1 MRVRTVASRI
11 RRAVNRYSLRA
22 RLLFLA
28 ATLLAVG
35 LVTNAFF
42 VSGALSGYLMEQADS
57 RLKVTTQIC
66 ARLPVAA
73 LEASQGAERVPPQW
87 SQFSNPVVVYVD
99 DRGTVLDR
107 IPPPRK
113 LPRGS
118 GPDLPDLDA
127 HAVDARKGDP
137 FTVGSR
143 NGPGRWR
150 VMAVPYTSVTG
161 APADGGSRPDNVI
174 VAASLSHVDDTV
186 SEIRTISVTVGSVL
200 LCLLTAVG
208 WLAVRSGLRPLARIE
223 ETAAAI
229 AHGDFSRRVPALAG
243 PRTETGRLTT
253 SLNGMLVQIETAF
266 QAREEAE
273 ARMRRFVADA
283 SHEMRTPLVGIKGY
297 TDLYRMGALPT
308 RRNVDETMERIARE
322 SERLGRLVEDMLLL
336 ARLDEATYLARPGAA
351 APDQYPLEL
360 APMDLRTLAVDALHD
375 IHAMDPTRSVTLTG
389 PDAGKATSAPALA
402 DEARLRQVVS
412 NLVGN
417 AVNHTPPGS
426 GIRVG
431 VGSLDGH
438 AVIEI
443 EDTGPGLPADE
454 QKRVFERFYRA
465 DNSRS
470 RTAGGGS
477 GLGLA
482 IVHALVSAHGGRVE
496 LRSEPGQGCRFRI
509 LLPRLGSGTP
519 ET

>member
-1 MRVRTVASRI
+1 MVRRVASRI

-42 VSGALSGYLMEQADS
+42 VSSALSGYLMEQADT

-73 LEASQGAERVPPQW
+73 LEVSQGAERFP
-87 SQFSNPVVVYVD
+87 SRSHFSNPVVFYAD
-99 DRGTVLDR
+99 DQGTVLNR
-107 IPPPRK
+107 IPLPEK
-113 LPRGS
+113 LPPGD
-118 GPDLPDLDA
+118 GPDLPALDV

-137 FTVGSR
+137 FTVDSR

-150 VMAVPYTSVTG
+150 VMAVPYILGTS
-161 APADGGSRPDNVI
+161 APADVATQPDNVI
-174 VAASLSHVDDTV
+174 VAASLSQVDDTV
-186 SEIRTISVTVGSVL
+186 SEIRTISATVGSVL
-200 LCLLTAVG
+200 LCLLTSAG
-208 WLAVRSGLRPLARIE
+208 WLALRSSLRPLTRIE

-229 AHGDFSRRVPALAG
+229 AHGDFSRRVPTLAG
-243 PRTETGRLTT
+243 SRTETGRLTT

-336 ARLDEATYLARPGAA
+336 ARLDESAYLARRGAA

-375 IHAMDPTRSVTLTG
+375 IHAMDPTRSVALTG
-389 PDAGKATSAPALA
+389 PNAGKATSAPALA

-417 AVNHTPPGS
+417 AVNHTPSGS

-443 EDTGPGLPADE
+443 EDTGPGLTADE
-454 QKRVFERFYRA
+454 QERVFERFYRA

-482 IVHALVSAHGGRVE
+482 IVHALVSAHGGRIE
-496 LRSEPGQGCRFRI
+496 LRSEPEEGCCFRV
-509 LLPRLGSGTP
+509 LLPRLSI
-519 ET
+519 ETHET

>member
-1 MRVRTVASRI
+1 M
-11 RRAVNRYSLRA
+11 NRYSLRA
-22 RLLFLA
+22 RLLFLS

-35 LVTNAFF
+35 LVTNAFL

-57 RLKVTTQIC
+57 RLKITTQIC
-66 ARLPVAA
+66 ARLPAA
-73 LEASQGAERVPPQW
+73 VLAASPGSGRLPPQW
-87 SQFSNPVVVYVD
+87 SRFSNPVVFYAD
-99 DRGTVLDR
+99 DRGTVLTR
-107 IPPPRK
+107 TPPSETP
-113 LPRGS
+113 PGG
-118 GPDLPDLDA
+118 GPDLPTLDA
-127 HAVDARKGDP
+127 HAVDARNGDP
-137 FTVGSR
+137 FTVDSR
-143 NGPGRWR
+143 NGEGRWR
-150 VMAVPYTSVTG
+150 VMAVPYVPG
-161 APADGGSRPDNVI
+161 ADAPAGDSLRPDNVI

-186 SEIRTISVTVGSVL
+186 SEIRTISATVGGVL

-208 WLAVRSGLRPLARIE
+208 RLAVRSSLRPLTRIE

-229 AHGDFSRRVPALAG
+229 AHGDFSRRVPTLAG
-243 PRTETGRLTT
+243 PRTEAGRLTA

-273 ARMRRFVADA
+273 AHMRRFVADA

-297 TDLYRMGALPT
+297 TDLYRMGALPS
-308 RRNVDETMERIARE
+308 RGDVDETMGRIARE

-336 ARLDEATYLARPGAA
+336 ARLDESTYLTRPEAA
-351 APDQYPLEL
+351 APTPYPLEL

-375 IHAMDPTRSVTLTG
+375 IHAMDPARRVTLTG

-417 AVNHTPPGS
+417 AVDHTPPGS

-443 EDTGPGLPADE
+443 EDTGPGLTADE
-454 QKRVFERFYRA
+454 QERVFERFYRA

-470 RTAGGGS
+470 RTTGGGS

-482 IVHALVSAHGGRVE
+482 IVQALVSAHGGRVE
-496 LRSEPGQGCRFRI
+496 LRSAPAEGCCFRV
-509 LLPRLGSGTP
+509 LLPRLDIDP
-519 ET
+519 HET